1 MSQLPSGTVTFLFT
15 DVEGSTRRW
24 EQDSEATRGALE
36 RHFAILDQAIVASNG
51 ARFKTIGD
59 AIQAAFA
66 TAPEAVHAA
75 VAAQRG
81 LNEED
86 WGRLGPIRVRMAI
99 HTGAATPQA
108 GDYLAPALNRLAR
121 LLSVGHAGQILV
133 SESTALLVRDTL
145 SSEIQ
150 LHDLGEHR
158 LRDLREVER
167 VFQVV
172 APGLPAT
179 FPPLKSLEPARL
191 HLPSEATSF
200 IGRESAVGQVRERLA
215 AEGTRLLTL
224 TGPGGTGKTRL
235 ALRAATELAD
245 SYPDGVWFVHLAP
258 VAQPDLVPAAI
269 ASALG
274 VRETPGESIEA
285 TLRGYLQPKEM
296 LLVLDNFEH
305 VIEAAPR
312 IASLLANAPG
322 LRVLATSRAP
332 LRISGEQE
340 FAVPPLDLPPDGG
353 PISLE
358 EVQLSEA
365 VRLFVERARAVRPDF
380 HLTADNVAA
389 VVAICRRLDGLPLA
403 IELAAART
411 RLLPPEA
418 IVARLDSRLTLLTG
432 GARDLPERQQTLRAA
447 IAWSYDL
454 LEPEE
459 QALFRRL
466 AVFAGGWTLEEAE
479 AIGAAEPA
487 LAIPII
493 DGLEILGDNSLVRQL
508 EDLRHTRA
516 YDPRFTM
523 LQTIR
528 AFALEQLAES
538 GEEEKVR
545 AAHAAVFSQLA
556 GDAGPHLT
564 GRDSVLW
571 LDRLDADH
579 DNFRAALSWFQE
591 RNDARQAVAMA
602 AALWR
607 FWWLRGHFTEGR
619 GQLDTL
625 LALPTDGLDWRTR
638 AVALDGAGVLAE
650 TQGDY
655 ARAEELHRNALA
667 LSREHNDAIGIARS
681 LGNLGVIAFDRG
693 DIEHAVTL
701 LSESLV
707 LAQDAADHQLIAT
720 ALNDLG
726 RVAHF
731 RADYAQ
737 AEQHFRK
744 SLGLRR
750 QFAGESE
757 IARSLHNLGVLALD
771 RGDHAQARRLFE
783 ESLEL
788 QRAAGD
794 TWGAAGAFSGLAEAM
809 RGQGDLAGA
818 VPLLEQSVR
827 TFQEAGDA
835 RSTGWALLNLADI
848 ETVSGDRDQAPHHY
862 REALSRFQGVE
873 FRPGIIHSLA
883 GLGRLLVREER
894 YEGAAIALG
903 AAVSLSEGGDP
914 AAPRDPEFDAAIA
927 TARDALGALAFAAA
941 WETGAQLSPLAA
953 IDRALAV
960 LDDDRLVGTTAAFAR
975 PTPG

>member
-1 MSQLPSGTVTFLFT
+1 MTQLPSGTVTFLFT

-24 EQDSEATRGALE
+24 EDDSAAMRAAIE
-36 RHFAILDQAIVASNG
+36 RHFAILDAAIEAHNG

-75 VAAQRG
+75 VAAQRA

-86 WGRLGPIRVRMAI
+86 WGALGPITVRMAV
-99 HTGAATPQA
+99 HTGAATPQD

-121 LLSVGHAGQILV
+121 LLGAGHGGQILV
-133 SESTALLVRDTL
+133 SESTALLVRDAL
-145 SSEIQ
+145 PPEIQ

-158 LRDLREVER
+158 LRDLREAEH
-167 VFQVV
+167 VFQIV

-179 FPPLKSLEPARL
+179 FPPLKSLEPPRL
-191 HLPSEATSF
+191 HLPSEPTSF
-200 IGRESAVGQVRERLA
+200 VGRERAVGQVRERLTSDGA
-215 AEGTRLLTL
+215 RLLTL

-235 ALRAATELAD
+235 ALRAAADLAD
-245 SYPDGVWFVHLAP
+245 AFPDGVWFVPLAP
-258 VAQPDLVPAAI
+258 VAAGEMVPAAI

-285 TLRGYLQPKEM
+285 TLRGYLQPKSL

-305 VIEAAPR
+305 VIDAAPR

-340 FAVPPLDLPPDGG
+340 IAVPPLDLPQDESSVG
-353 PISLE
+353 LE
-358 EVQLSEA
+358 DALRSEA
-365 VRLFVERARAVRPDF
+365 VRLFVERAQTVRPDF
-380 HLTADNVAA
+380 HLTPDNVAA

-418 IVARLDSRLTLLTG
+418 ILARLDSRLTLLTG

-454 LEPEE
+454 LAPEE

-466 AVFAGGWTLEEAE
+466 SVFAGGWTLEEAE
-479 AIGAAEPA
+479 AIGAADPV
-487 LAIPII
+487 LAIPVI
-493 DGLEILGDNSLVRQL
+493 DGLEILSDNSLIRQL
-508 EDLRHTRA
+508 EDLRQTRA

-528 AFALEQLAES
+528 AFGLEQLAVS
-538 GEEEKVR
+538 GEEEAAR
-545 AAHAAVFSQLA
+545 AAHAAIFSRLA
-556 GDAGPHLT
+556 ADAEPHLT
-564 GRDSVLW
+564 SRDAVAW
-571 LDRLDADH
+571 LDRLDADD
-579 DNFRAALSWFQE
+579 DNLRAALVWLRE
-591 RNDARQAVAMA
+591 RNDAAVAVAMA

-607 FWWLRGHFTEGR
+607 FWWLRGHFSAGR
-619 GQLDTL
+619 GQLDAV
-625 LALPTDGLDWRTR
+625 LALPGEGQDPRVR
-638 AVALDGAGVLAE
+638 AAALDGAGVLAE

-655 ARAEELHRNALA
+655 ARAEALHNEALA
-667 LSREHNDAIGIARS
+667 LSREHNDAVGTARA

-693 DIEHAVTL
+693 DVDHAVAHL
-701 LSESLV
+701 EESLH
-707 LAQDAADHQLIAT
+707 LAQQAGDRHLIAT

-726 RVAHF
+726 RVAHTQGDF
-731 RADYAQ
+731 AHAD
-737 AEQHFRK
+737 QHFQE
-744 SLGLRR
+744 SLDLRR

-757 IARSLHNLGVLALD
+757 IARSLHNLGVLTLD
-771 RGDHAQARRLFE
+771 RGDHARARRLFE

-788 QRAAGD
+788 HRAAGD
-794 TWGAAGAFSGLAEAM
+794 KWGAAGALSGLAEAM
-809 RGQGDLAGA
+809 RGQGDLSGA

-827 TFQEAGDA
+827 AFQEAGDA
-835 RSTGWALLNLADI
+835 RNSGWALLNLADI
-848 ETVSGDRDQAPHHY
+848 ETVSGDREQAPEHY
-862 REALSRFQGVE
+862 REALSRFQDVE
-873 FRPGIIHSLA
+873 FRPGIIHALA
-883 GLGRLLVREER
+883 GLGRLLAREQQ

-914 AAPRDPEFDAAIA
+914 AAPRDPEFDAAIE
-927 TARDALGALAFAAA
+927 TTRGALGNLAFAAA
-941 WETGAQLSPLAA
+941 WEKGSQLSPLAA
-953 IDRALAV
+953 IDRALAA
-960 LDDDRLVGTTAAFAR
+960 DDSRSLVH
-975 PTPG
+975 